1 MDLLIIIILLVKL
14 PSLSSSFITNVRDSS
29 SNSTTN
35 SNSTLSSLPLRVRT
49 KFEVKIESDFQN
61 FTQSN
66 SSGDKLLERS
76 SLLEKRAFSYHLA
89 PIGHQYPSIV
99 YSGRQGAPYLFDPSQ
114 RNTFSVK
121 IILLCLF

>member
-35 SNSTLSSLPLRVRT
+35 SNSTLSSLLLRVRT

-76 SLLEKRAFSYHLA
+76 SSLEKRAFSYHLA
-89 PIGHQYPSIV
+89 PLGTNIHQS
-99 YSGRQGAPYLFDPSQ
+99 F
-114 RNTFSVK
+114 
-121 IILLCLF
+121 ILADKAHHICLIRANVIHFL